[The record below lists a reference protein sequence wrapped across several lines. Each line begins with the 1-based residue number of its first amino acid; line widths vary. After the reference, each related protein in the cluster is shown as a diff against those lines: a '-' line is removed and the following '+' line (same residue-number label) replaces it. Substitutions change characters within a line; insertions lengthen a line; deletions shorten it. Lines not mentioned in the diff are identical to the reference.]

1 MRHRWVYRQNPETGQ
16 VEAIEVT
23 AEREPEARL
32 QISMDTH
39 YDGLRTTEGIDI
51 GSRRKHQQYMKDNGL
66 TLADDYRQTWDA
78 ARKQRDDFFTGN
90 AGKAERREAIE
101 RAIHSLQNRRR

>member
-1 MRHRWVYRQNPETGQ
+1 MSRRRWVYVETSPGH
-16 VEAIEVT
+16 VEAVEVS

-66 TLADDYRQTWDA
+66 TLADDYRQSWAD

-90 AGKAERREAIE
+90 SGKEERREAIAK
-101 RAIHSLQNRRR
+101 AIHSLQNRRR